1 MRKTIAS
8 LIVLTGIAGAAIAQE
23 ATTAAPAAAP
33 ASSAAPAA
41 PAATP
46 APQAAPVAPTPE
58 AAPPEAPTLPTT
70 GDGAAVLSILERVCI
85 PAVRGGNLDQIAK
98 SSGMKKDR
106 KSGGWMTALGADKRY
121 SMIVQP
127 LGANR
132 DVCQVEVRYAIDAEK
147 PIINAL
153 NVWSFLH
160 VPELRMQNN
169 YVNVDADNI
178 KRTKTTWEH
187 FTDNSS
193 IGLVFNQMKNPDGSP
208 LNAKFDTAMVR
219 YQERKF

>member
-8 LIVLTGIAGAAIAQE
+8 LIVLSSLAGAAMAQE
-23 ATTAAPAAAP
+23 ATTAAPAPAPEAAP
-33 ASSAAPAA
+33 APAA
-41 PAATP
+41 PTP
-46 APQAAPVAPTPE
+46 APAPE
-58 AAPPEAPTLPTT
+58 AAPAEQPTLPTT
-70 GDGAAVLSILERVCI
+70 GDGAAVLSVLERVCV
-85 PAVRGGNLDQIAK
+85 PAIRGGDLDQLAK

-132 DVCQVEVRYAIDAEK
+132 DVCQVEVHYAIDAEK

-178 KRTKTTWEH
+178 KRTKTTWEY
-187 FTDNSS
+187 FTDTSS